1 MKKFACIALLVFVGT
16 LFAGVEKPYKQ
27 FGAVVYNEDTYTEA
41 NGAAGGFT
49 DYINFV
55 QKGPDKGII
64 TLKVVG
70 GTDVYLT
77 SIIDQWGPSITDMGK
92 IFDMSK
98 YGYMTAKPTTDFETA
113 AKVAFGD
120 AAVIKGS
127 GATEAVTYY
136 DDANP
141 EENRATVEAY
151 FLGHFD
157 KSQEIY
163 LFLTPKEEAKG
174 ETVSTVQLLNS
185 SKENAAAVDDGNEPG
200 PTNNDTELATRKF
213 GWDLSTS
220 PLDLANN
227 PIVNF
232 GLISPYENAYYGD
245 NWLFTAVFKYNP
257 PQTGSPIP
265 TGALAS
271 LICLGTVVASSMTT
285 RKKRY

>member
-16 LFAGVEKPYKQ
+16 VFAGVEDPYHQ
-27 FGAVVYNEDTYTEA
+27 FGEVVYNQDTYTEA
-41 NGAAGGFT
+41 NGTAGGFT

-55 QKGPDKGII
+55 QKGADKGII

-77 SIIDQWGPSITDMGK
+77 SIIDNWGPSITDMGT

-98 YGYMTAKPTTDFETA
+98 YGYMTAKPTDFETA
-113 AKVAFGD
+113 AKVTFD
-120 AAVIKGS
+120 NESVIKGS
-127 GATEAVTYY
+127 ETPDSVTYY
-136 DDANP
+136 DDAKP
-141 EENRATVEAY
+141 EENKATVAAY

-163 LFLTPKEEAKG
+163 LFLTPKDKATG
-174 ETVSTVQLLNS
+174 ETVSTVQLLS
-185 SKENAAAVDDGNEPG
+185 PDNEG
-200 PTNNDTELATRKF
+200 TELVTREF
-213 GWDLSTS
+213 GWESIS
-220 PLDLANN
+220 PLDLADN
-227 PIVNF
+227 PVVNF
-232 GLISPYENAYYGD
+232 GLISPNANAYYQD